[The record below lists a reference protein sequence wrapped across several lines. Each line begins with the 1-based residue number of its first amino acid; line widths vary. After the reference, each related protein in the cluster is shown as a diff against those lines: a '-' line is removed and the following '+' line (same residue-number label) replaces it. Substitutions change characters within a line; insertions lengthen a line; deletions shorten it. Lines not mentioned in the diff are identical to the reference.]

1 MKRVHLG
8 AEEVADD
15 AAGEAGLPLNERG
28 GADEGLLPVDLLPK
42 MQKRIHLALEMLFR
56 HPLGDGA
63 DDHAAG
69 FLGQKTADHLPQ
81 AAAELAAL
89 DLPANPDLGG
99 VRHVD

>member
-1 MKRVHLG
+1 
-8 AEEVADD
+8 
-15 AAGEAGLPLNERG
+15 
-28 GADEGLLPVDLLPK
+28 

-56 HPLGDGA
+56 HPFGDGA

-99 VRHVD
+99 VRHVDQEAARQGDLRRNPAALGADRFLGDLHQEGLALL